1 MIDIVYRIKA
11 ASEGLGWK
19 FAYGLPAIRNLM
31 QPDAAAELTVSEVHF
46 WMKDPERRPVT
57 NTYGGVESVR
67 YNLEFFI
74 LTPSRYDQDI
84 DDLPTEYYF
93 QKFDHKIAPILN
105 LYYAFSQRLVCP
117 GVVLNVSSITEVYNT
132 ATENFDGIYVKATC
146 EVDNDGTIGSGV
158 LPPPL
163 PTPTELCQLITECST
178 IQEILATLSN
188 HEDRITALEEG
199 GGGGQPF
206 DCSDLE
212 QCGNFT
218 EVRDTANSALAGLA
232 AKADSASLAT
242 VATTGAYS
250 DLSGLP
256 VIPTVPTQVS
266 AFTNDAGYITSAG
279 LITLQPLVT
288 YYDLAGHTGDT
299 NATIVL
305 SFQVNANQW
314 LANGRYAIN
323 VETQKT
329 GTGAADFTIY
339 LNTSATIGGIP
350 VAAFNSTQN
359 AHRWIRSFTVKPGFI
374 RYTTGLP
381 AQTTDWQNG
390 SFANAQTTEAALNRN
405 QTLFFVCVI
414 QNAAAGVNS
423 SFLTINIR
431 AV

>member
-1 MIDIVYRIKA
+1 MTLCEGIKVKTIVMSNRCEGCFSAQVSGCIEHITIVAEFTPGEVYFVRLKDHFGNIYIVEIEADAYGQIIIPDGGDIP
-11 ASEGLGWK
+11 EGL
-19 FAYGLPAIRNLM
+19 FQM
-31 QPDAAAELTVSEVHF
+31 QGKSFTVEVF
-46 WMKDPERRPVT
+46 TDEA
-57 NTYGGVESVR
+57 
-67 YNLEFFI
+67 LE
-74 LTPSRYDQDI
+74 D
-84 DDLPTEYYF
+84 
-93 QKFDHKIAPILN
+93 
-105 LYYAFSQRLVCP
+105 
-117 GVVLNVSSITEVYNT
+117 VVLFES
-132 ATENFDGIYVKATC
+132 
-146 EVDNDGTIGSGV
+146 
-158 LPPPL
+158 
-163 PTPTELCQLITECST
+163 
-178 IQEILATLSN
+178 
-188 HEDRITALEEG
+188 EEG
-199 GGGGQPF
+199 VFHDCIYAEVAYSSEHNATIIPGPAHPCGMPPTDFCERVKQCAPALISEDEGNSLSTGSDGGLYAATGGGGQPF

-212 QCGNFT
+212 QCSNFT
-218 EVRDTANSALAGLA
+218 DVRDTANSALAGLA
-232 AKADSASLAT
+232 DKADSSSLAT

-256 VIPTVPTQVS
+256 VIPTVPTLVS
-266 AFTNDAGYITSAG
+266 AFTNDVGYITSAG

-329 GTGAADFTIY
+329 GAGQADYTIY

-359 AHRWIRSFTVKPGFI
+359 AHRWMRNFTVKPGFI

-414 QNAAAGVNS
+414 QNGAAGVNS
-423 SFLTINIR
+423 SYLTINIR